1 MNFLNNSSF
10 ACLQSITFHKIS
22 SDKLVAFLFYLNSL
36 PRLSS
41 LTIILD
47 DDDYY
52 DLTEIYRMILQ
63 LHSLKY
69 NSLTLSEETA
79 LTALVPFAINE
90 RFSTLEYLVM
100 RHKCTLNKLISI
112 LYHTPRLR
120 RLSCGELLESDENM
134 NNEISLTLPDLT
146 CIRVGLCFIKFDELE
161 RFMQKIGG
169 QLKEFYNWSFPNA
182 NYIDPDRWKQ
192 LILQHIPNLSE
203 FHVQCLINVDDH
215 FKDTYFDTFLNQFSS
230 QFWIDHGW
238 VFGLVFNFGKI
249 FYSIKSNRYILKN
262 NLFLL
267 IFFFLQ

>member
-1 MNFLNNSSF
+1 MNFLNNASF
-10 ACLQSITFHKIS
+10 ARLQSITFHEIS
-22 SDKLVAFLFYLNSL
+22 SDKLMGFLFYLNSL

-41 LTIILD
+41 LTIVLD

-69 NSLTLSEETA
+69 NCLMLSEETE

-100 RHKCTLNKLISI
+100 NHKCTLNELISI

-120 RLSCGELLESDENM
+120 RLSCGELLGSDENM
-134 NNEISLTLPDLT
+134 DKEVLLTLPDLT
-146 CIRVGLCFIKFDELE
+146 CIQVGECFIEFDEFE
-161 RFMQKIGG
+161 RFMQNIGG
-169 QLKEFYNWSFPNA
+169 QLKVLDIWSFCNV

-192 LILQHIPNLSE
+192 LILQHIPHLLE
-203 FHVQCLINVDDH
+203 FRVQCLINVDDH
-215 FKDTYFDTFLNQFSS
+215 FKDMYFDTFLEQFSS

-238 VFGLVFNFGKI
+238 IFGLVFNFGKI
-249 FYSIKSNRYILKN
+249 FYSIKLNRYILKN
-262 NLFLL
+262 NLLLL
-267 IFFFLQ
+267 IY